1 MRHVHGFAGKRAEVA
16 LLLAA
21 ASARPETV
29 ALEGM
34 CTAVTLKEF
43 EHAALKLAHS
53 AERIATDAPTPEQT
67 SIAAAVVR
75 LADRASS
82 TGLRIHAREMTP
94 GDWQALSDAYG
105 AVSDHAQAQLRTVE
119 GVAMPA
125 EGRLPRLSEIVWAQ
139 GVDRPMDVHWVIV
152 WGHEHQAEPYD
163 RVARLALCG
172 TSAVPVHILGGFRTL
187 CDTCRER
194 LRDIHREIGGE
205 LGHA

>member
-1 MRHVHGFAGKRAEVA
+1 LSGSGTRHVHGFAGKRAEVA
-16 LLLAA
+16 ILLTA
-21 ASARPETV
+21 ASARPEAV

-34 CTAVTLKEF
+34 CTAVT
-43 EHAALKLAHS
+43 
-53 AERIATDAPTPEQT
+53 RIETDAPTPEQI

-105 AVSDHAQAQLRTVE
+105 AVSAYAQAQLRTAE

-139 GVDRPMDVHWVIV
+139 GVNRPMDVHWVIV
-152 WGHEHQAEPYD
+152 WGRTHQADPYD

-172 TSAVPVHILGGFRTL
+172 ASAVPVRIFGGFTKL

-194 LRDIHREIGGE
+194 LRDIHQEIGEE
-205 LGHA
+205 LAVRCRY

>member
-1 MRHVHGFAGKRAEVA
+1 VA
-16 LLLAA
+16 LLLTA

-34 CTAVTLKEF
+34 CTTVTLAEF
-43 EHAALKLAHS
+43 EHAVLNLA
-53 AERIATDAPTPEQT
+53 ARTERTETDAPTPEQA

-139 GVDRPMDVHWVIV
+139 GADRPMDVHWVIV
-152 WGHEHQAEPYD
+152 WGREHQIEPYD

-172 TSAVPVHILGGFRTL
+172 ASAVPVHILGGFTRL
-187 CDTCRER
+187 CDTCREQ
-194 LRDIHREIGGE
+194 LRDIHRKIGEE
-205 LGHA
+205 LGDA